1 MKEEEKQKS
10 FLGRGWSFP
19 PSFSDKN
26 KGVVMVEDEEDI
38 GQSLEILLS
47 TRLGE
52 RIMVPKYG
60 CDLSTMISEAMTTSF
75 TTYIKDLIRTAI
87 LHHEPR
93 IQVEKIRLNTV
104 NEHEGLIMINI
115 QYLVR
120 ITNTRSNLVYPFY
133 INEATD
139 L

>member
-1 MKEEEKQKS
+1 MEEEIQKS
-10 FLGRGWSFP
+10 FLGSGWSFP
-19 PSFSDKN
+19 PTFSDKTM
-26 KGVVMVEDEEDI
+26 GVEMVEDAEDI

-60 CDLSTMISEAMTTSF
+60 CNLDAMIFESMTTSF

-87 LHHEPR
+87 LYHEPR
-93 IQVEKIRLNTV
+93 IQVEKIDLSTE
-104 NEHEGLIMINI
+104 NENEGLIMINI

-133 INEATD
+133 IDEATD

>member
-19 PSFSDKN
+19 SSFSDKT
-26 KGVVMVEDEEDI
+26 KGVEMVEDEEDI
-38 GQSLEILLS
+38 GQSLKILLS

-60 CDLSTMISEAMTTSF
+60 CDLNTMIFEAMTTSF

-87 LHHEPR
+87 LYHEPR
-93 IQVEKIRLNTV
+93 IQVEKIELQAE

-120 ITNTRSNLVYPFY
+120 ITNTRSNLVYPYY